1 MIFDAKQFLLDH
13 SIPIRTEGENAQSG
27 WIQINCP
34 FCNDQDYHGGFNL
47 ERGYY
52 NCWRC
57 SWHSLSDTIS
67 ALIGCDYFKAKKI
80 LKEYGDARKP
90 EYEIREPF
98 EGAER
103 CSLPSNAKPLKTRPK
118 DYLTGRNFDPEKLEK
133 EWGLKATDHHGDY
146 RFRII
151 APIYLD
157 EVLVSYQGRDYTGQ
171 ATIPYKASKKKDE
184 VVHHKHTLYGIDKVQ
199 DKKAIIVEGIA
210 DAWRIGP
217 GAVATFGTG
226 FTTAQVNMILDR
238 LDEIYILFDAEE
250 EAQKRADSL
259 STNLSGYDRK
269 VKILELVKGDP
280 ADLSDREAKQIK
292 KEILR

>member
-1 MIFDAKQFLLDH
+1 MTFDAKQFLLDH
-13 SIPIRTEGENAQSG
+13 SVPIRTEGENAQPG

-34 FCNDQDYHGGFNL
+34 FCNDQDYHGGFNI

-57 SWHSLSDTIS
+57 GWHSLSDIIS
-67 ALIGCDYFKAKKI
+67 TLTNCDYFKAKKI
-80 LKEYGDARKP
+80 LKEYDHAGKP

-98 EGAER
+98 EGADR
-103 CSLPSNAKPLKTRPK
+103 CSLPSNAKPLKTRSK
-118 DYLTGRNFDPEKLEK
+118 DYLTDRNFDPEKLEK
-133 EWGLKATDHHGDY
+133 EWGLKATDYHGDY

-157 EVLVSYQGRDYTGQ
+157 EVLVSYQGRDYTEQ
-171 ATIPYKASKKKDE
+171 ATIPYKACKKKDE
-184 VVHHKHTLYGIDKVQ
+184 VIHHKHTLYGIDKIQ
-199 DKKAIIVEGIA
+199 NKKAIIVEGIA

-226 FTTAQVNMILDR
+226 FTTAQVNMMLDR
-238 LDEIYILFDAEE
+238 LDEIYILFDVEQ
-250 EAQKRADSL
+250 EAQERADSL

-269 VKILELVKGDP
+269 VEILELVKGDP
-280 ADLSDREAKQIK
+280 ADLSDQEAKQIRK
-292 KEILR
+292 AVLG